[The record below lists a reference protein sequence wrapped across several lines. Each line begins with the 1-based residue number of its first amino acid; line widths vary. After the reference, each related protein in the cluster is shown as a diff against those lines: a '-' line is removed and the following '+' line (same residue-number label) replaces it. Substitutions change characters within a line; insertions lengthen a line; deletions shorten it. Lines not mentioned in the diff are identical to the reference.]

1 MASTTFI
8 GQFPD
13 RLSIADRKLLAG
25 KWYALEVYN
34 TKDIPVRRI
43 EALGASPADCVAQLR
58 NRGLDP
64 MKFEFQI
71 VTPAF

>member
-1 MASTTFI
+1 MPLPTVI
-8 GQFPD
+8 GLYPD
-13 RLSIADRKLLAG
+13 RLSIADRKALAG
-25 KWYALEVYN
+25 KWYATEVYN

-43 EALGASPADCVAQLR
+43 EAIGASPADCAAQLR
-58 NRGLDP
+58 SRGLDP

>member
-25 KWYALEVYN
+25 KWYALELYN

-43 EALGASPADCVAQLR
+43 EAVGASPADCVSQLR
-58 NRGLDP
+58 ARGLDP
-64 MKFEFQI
+64 LKFEFQI
-71 VTPAF
+71 VTPSF